1 MHVCILLNLF
11 TFLDGKL
18 DQSVKRS
25 HNIDGGRNSG
35 IIYSVVVL

>member
-1 MHVCILLNLF
+1 MSVYILSLF

-25 HNIDGGRNSG
+25 HNIDGGKSST
-35 IIYSVVVL
+35 IIYIVVL